1 MMRGD
6 FVPIQDRL
14 SGVIVVVTGVLFA
27 ALRYWPL
34 VSPT

>member
-1 MMRGD
+1 MARMQGRI
-6 FVPIQDRL
+6 VIRL